1 MNFRSAL
8 HQRAAALG
16 RTVVLA
22 EGWDPRVREA
32 AQLIEQQGIAKV
44 ILLDRDNQA
53 DPNSEA
59 VAALLRARKRDRS
72 RSIPDKE
79 LAGDPYRFAAGLVAL
94 GLADAAVAGATCPT
108 GDVIR
113 AALWAIGP
121 ARGIKTVSSSFYM
134 VVADPPIRPSAHPP
148 KGEGGGGE
156 RVLTFTDCAV
166 VPDPSAEQ
174 LAEIALAAARD
185 RSFVVGDEPVVAFLS
200 YSTKGSA
207 AGPQVDRVRAATER
221 FRQIAPEVAC
231 DGELQADAA
240 LVTQVSERKAPG
252 SPVGGR
258 ANVLVFPDLDSGNIA
273 YKLVQRLAGA
283 DAIGPIIQ
291 GLARPMADLSRGA
304 TAQDVVD
311 VAAVTLLQ
319 SVGAQRMSFSVK
331 KDPKGVMVIGVDG
344 QLIVG
349 NRHELKQKITD
360 ALEAGDRKF
369 LIDFTN
375 TGYIDSSGLGVLVSL
390 SRKIRESEG
399 ELRLAGLN
407 EDLRTLFELTKLDSL
422 FNIADSPAAAL
433 AGF

>member
-1 MNFRSAL
+1 L
-8 HQRAAALG
+8 
-16 RTVVLA
+16 
-22 EGWDPRVREA
+22 
-32 AQLIEQQGIAKV
+32 
-44 ILLDRDNQA
+44 
-53 DPNSEA
+53 
-59 VAALLRARKRDRS
+59 
-72 RSIPDKE
+72 
-79 LAGDPYRFAAGLVAL
+79 RFAASLVAL
-94 GLADAAVAGATCPT
+94 GFADAAVAGLDSPT
-108 GDVIR
+108 ADVLR

-121 ARGIKTVSSSFYM
+121 ARGITTVSSAFYM
-134 VVADPPIRPSAHPP
+134 VCRGGGESPEQGTGAPLSQSADPPIRRRD
-148 KGEGGGGE
+148 ELDD

-166 VPDPSAEQ
+166 VPDPTAEQ
-174 LAEIALAAARD
+174 LADFALAAARD
-185 RSFVVGDEPVVAFLS
+185 RMTIVGDEPVVAFLS
-200 YSTKGSA
+200 YSTLGCA
-207 AGPQVDRVRAATER
+207 EGPRIAKIRAAADR
-221 FRQIAPEVAC
+221 FRALAPGIRC
-231 DGELQADAA
+231 DGELQGDAA
-240 LVTQVSERKAPG
+240 LVTQVAEKKAPG
-252 SPVGGR
+252 SPVAGQ
-258 ANVLVFPDLDSGNIA
+258 ANILVFPDLDSGNIA

-319 SVGAQRMSFSVK
+319 TVGVQRMSFSVK
-331 KDPKGVMVIGVDG
+331 KDPKGVMVLTVDG

-390 SRKIRESEG
+390 SRKIREMDG